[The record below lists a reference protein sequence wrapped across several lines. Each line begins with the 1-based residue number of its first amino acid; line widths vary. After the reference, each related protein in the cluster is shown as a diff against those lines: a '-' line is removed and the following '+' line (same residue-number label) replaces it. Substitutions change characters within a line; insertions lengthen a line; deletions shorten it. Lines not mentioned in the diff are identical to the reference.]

1 MIVGCLS
8 VPSSSDRSL
17 KPRILAPNTSIS
29 TPFSTLIIGSLFE
42 TSIVYGPIRI
52 ALLLSVPS
60 SSDRSLKPRGF
71 RYARS
76 VSKHVSADTSPLPG
90 FSEPRFSPLLHCS
103 IHYSPPFSQI
113 DFCPKEGGICE
124 RFSTL
129 LRHYFHFYS
138 ITHLLFTSNN
148 SVEEFSSLDL

>member
-1 MIVGCLS
+1 MS
-8 VPSSSDRSL
+8 
-17 KPRILAPNTSIS
+17 
-29 TPFSTLIIGSLFE
+29 FSTLIIGSLFE

-113 DFCPKEGGICE
+113 DFCPKEGGFANVFPHCYVTISAFTMPRIC
-124 RFSTL
+124 F
-129 LRHYFHFYS
+129 LRR
-138 ITHLLFTSNN
+138 ITAWKS
-148 SVEEFSSLDL
+148 FSSLDLRKRPAQSLFLREALPTKFSFHLS